1 MQNDSQWFNLE
12 LFDYGDVKAKH
23 IGNYFEFEF
32 WSFPR
37 VIIQK
42 TIWFSFAVQYSIRY
56 PTLYYKIEFLLDDF
70 AQL

>member
-32 WSFPR
+32 
-37 VIIQK
+37 
-42 TIWFSFAVQYSIRY
+42 
-56 PTLYYKIEFLLDDF
+56 
-70 AQL
+70 